1 MVIDNCRGG
10 GVDRGVTLTRRPRG
24 QGRLVSGNTPF
35 NPTPARGGGEASEAL
50 MNKMDWIVSA
60 GIIAAT
66 AVVILLDLFRL
77 TWPLQRRR

>member
-1 MVIDNCRGG
+1 
-10 GVDRGVTLTRRPRG
+10 
-24 QGRLVSGNTPF
+24 
-35 NPTPARGGGEASEAL
+35 